1 LPVPYFKK
9 ELPNTYV
16 EGYSNSKQFNLNN
29 KQRKM
34 KKVIAIFAIATTL
47 VACGGKGTTEA
58 TTDSTSV
65 VLDSTAVTA
74 TDSTVAEIKADSVI
88 AK

>member
-1 LPVPYFKK
+1 
-9 ELPNTYV
+9 
-16 EGYSNSKQFNLNN
+16 
-29 KQRKM
+29 M

-47 VACGGKGTTEA
+47 VACGGKGTSEG

-74 TDSTVAEIKADSVI
+74 TDSTVAEIPADSVI

>member
-1 LPVPYFKK
+1 M
-9 ELPNTYV
+9 

-47 VACGGKGTTEA
+47 VACGGKGTSEA
-58 TTDSTSV
+58 TTDSTAV
-65 VLDSTAVTA
+65 VLDSTAVSA
-74 TDSTVAEIKADSVI
+74 TDTTVAEIKADSVV

>member
-1 LPVPYFKK
+1 
-9 ELPNTYV
+9 
-16 EGYSNSKQFNLNN
+16 
-29 KQRKM
+29 M

-47 VACGGKGTTEA
+47 VACGGKGTSEG

>member
-1 LPVPYFKK
+1 
-9 ELPNTYV
+9 
-16 EGYSNSKQFNLNN
+16 
-29 KQRKM
+29 M

-47 VACGGKGTTEA
+47 VACGGNASTEVA
-58 TTDSTSV
+58 T
-65 VLDSTAVTA
+65 DSTAVAVDSSAVSA

>member
-1 LPVPYFKK
+1 
-9 ELPNTYV
+9 V

-47 VACGGKGTTEA
+47 VACGGKGTTEG

>member
-1 LPVPYFKK
+1 
-9 ELPNTYV
+9 V

-47 VACGGKGTTEA
+47 VACGGKGTSEA
-58 TTDSTSV
+58 TTDSTAVS
-65 VLDSTAVTA
+65 LDSTAVSA
-74 TDSTVAEIKADSVI
+74 TDSTVAEIKADSVV

>member
-1 LPVPYFKK
+1 
-9 ELPNTYV
+9 V

-47 VACGGKGTTEA
+47 VACGGKGTSEG
-58 TTDSTSV
+58 TTDSTAV
-65 VLDSTAVTA
+65 VLDSTAVSA
-74 TDSTVAEIKADSVI
+74 TDSTVAEIKADSVV

>member
-1 LPVPYFKK
+1 M
-9 ELPNTYV
+9 

-47 VACGGKGTTEA
+47 VACGGKGTSEG